1 MNIPWIKMFHTCRIL
16 RISQSLMFVHSLEV
30 NGNQNCLL
38 LLLTFFYYSFIFIW
52 SVFILISVCFSK
64 FFFNIFLLVLV
75 LQLFQLSF
83 SQGNI
88 YNLHLSV
95 TLSNNNI
102 LFQLLIIL
110 VINNTDTKEKIMGKN
125 ELMALIDNRF
135 FIFGNYSFN
144 IVYCLQPVSFSGILW
159 THKCL
164 VICSHIFS
172 RFYRSPV
179 LIITSVHQQKRT
191 LYSPNLCVC
200 EKKHI

>member
-1 MNIPWIKMFHTCRIL
+1 
-16 RISQSLMFVHSLEV
+16 MFVHSLEF

-110 VINNTDTKEKIMGKN
+110 VINNTDTKEKIMGKKMN
-125 ELMALIDNRF
+125 
-135 FIFGNYSFN
+135 
-144 IVYCLQPVSFSGILW
+144 W
-159 THKCL
+159 WH
-164 VICSHIFS
+164 
-172 RFYRSPV
+172 
-179 LIITSVHQQKRT
+179 
-191 LYSPNLCVC
+191 
-200 EKKHI
+200 